1 LFAFAISLVSALS
14 YGISDFLGGTQS
26 RRLPVLAVLAVS
38 QPVGLLL
45 SLALLPV
52 LGADPISTEK
62 AAIGVGAGIAAAA
75 GLGTFYSAMAM
86 GTISVVA
93 PIASLG
99 VMVPVAV
106 GLARGE
112 QPGEI
117 QLAGLLVA
125 TLGVMVL
132 SYEETEEH
140 APVARRSVLLAAVS
154 GIAFGLFFTGLDLA
168 SEGAGSPA
176 WAVVAVRAGGVA
188 AIALALVVL
197 RPPLG
202 GIPGAIGVLVAIAVF
217 DILGNTLFAIASNE
231 GLLPVVAVGGS
242 MYPAFT
248 IALAH
253 VVLGER
259 LSGPQRA
266 GVALSL
272 AGVALIAAGA

>member
-1 LFAFAISLVSALS
+1 LLAFAISLASALS

-38 QPVGLLL
+38 QPVGLAL
-45 SLALLPV
+45 SLAVVPI
-52 LGADPISTEK
+52 LGSEPISAEK
-62 AAIGVGAGIAAAA
+62 FAIAVGAGMAAAV
-75 GLGTFYSAMAM
+75 GLGTFYRAMAM

-93 PIASLG
+93 PIAALG

-112 QPGEI
+112 QPGEV
-117 QLAGLLVA
+117 QLAGLALT
-125 TLGVMVL
+125 TLGVVVL
-132 SYEETEEH
+132 SYEESEEH
-140 APVARRSVLLAAVS
+140 APVARRSVILAVFS
-154 GIAFGLFFTGLDLA
+154 GIAFGLFFTGLDFA
-168 SEGAGSPA
+168 SEGAGSPG
-176 WAVVAVRAGGVA
+176 WAVVAVRVGGVA
-188 AIALALVVL
+188 AIAVALVAL

-202 GIPGAIGVLVAIAVF
+202 AIPGAIGVLLAIAAF
-217 DILGNTLFAIASNE
+217 DILGNTLFAIASTE

-253 VVLGER
+253 IVLGER
-259 LSGPQRA
+259 LSRSQRA

-272 AGVALIAAGA
+272 LGVALIATGA